1 MFHSH
6 ERALMHLFS
15 GFAVLAVLIST
26 FGLFALM
33 LYFVAARTQEIGV
46 RMALG
51 AAPGMVTR
59 MFTREAAAVIAA
71 GLLIGVAA
79 SMIFARLLS
88 GFLFRISPGD
98 PLTTGCVRAILI
110 AAGAL
115 ATWFPARQVLRID
128 PAVALRVE

>member
-1 MFHSH
+1 
-6 ERALMHLFS
+6 
-15 GFAVLAVLIST
+15 
-26 FGLFALM
+26 
-33 LYFVAARTQEIGV
+33 
-46 RMALG
+46 
-51 AAPGMVTR
+51 MVTR

-88 GFLFRISPGD
+88 GFLFGISPGD

-115 ATWFPARQVLRID
+115 ASWFPARRVLRID